1 MIIRHLARL
10 FAGLAMLGLA
20 ASASAQ
26 DRNERIVFGVVATEQ
41 SENVLALWEP
51 FVEDMARDTGF
62 DIELRSAGDYTGVVE
77 AMRANQVHLAWL
89 TNRSGLEA
97 SRRAN
102 AEVFAKFIYPDGQ
115 LGYRSIIIV
124 PANSPLQSLDDLL
137 ECDGSINFGYG
148 DPLSTSGTLVPNA
161 YIFSPRGI
169 DPRNCFNQVT
179 SASHESNL
187 LTVANRQLDAAT
199 NNTTNIERL
208 SRTRP
213 EVLENIRIIWR
224 SPLIQT
230 DPIMWRTDLSV
241 EARGRIQE
249 FFLTYGWRGDA
260 EQRAHEQGV
269 LRELEMGGFLPA
281 TNDHFLPI
289 QRLELIDR
297 RASRL
302 ARVAAV
308 QADTELNDVLREEE
322 LSALANQLAE
332 IEADLADV
340 AEQERAIA
348 TQQVS
353 LAIESARADM
363 LANPDSN
370 QDAVSA
376 LVETFLQD
384 QGVPPPQ
391 SVELMSNRG
400 AESDPALRR
409 AFLSLMLGLLVFGL
423 ILYLSRPIKHTPARL
438 FTDRLIDAVIWGG
451 FFGLLIWSFWPAEV
465 FKFPLLGA
473 NADRMGEYLAG
484 FARPDFTEWRNYM
497 EQILV
502 TIQIALW
509 GTFLAVV
516 LAIPLG
522 LLGASNIAPFWIRRP
537 VRIVMDGL
545 RAINELVVA
554 AVFVA
559 AVGLGP
565 FAGVMALAFH
575 TAGVLGKLFSEAVE
589 SIDEGPV
596 EGVRATGAGPMNEVT
611 WAVVPQ
617 VIPLWASYALYRF
630 ESNTR
635 AATILG
641 LIGAG
646 GIGQVLIEN
655 IRSFEYGKT
664 AVIIGIIIIAVTLV
678 DMLSQVLRR
687 RLM

>member
-1 MIIRHLARL
+1 MIMRLLASFL
-10 FAGLAMLGLA
+10 TGLALMALASA
-20 ASASAQ
+20 ASAQ
-26 DRNERIVFGVVATEQ
+26 EQGDTIVFGVVATEQ

-51 FVEDMARDTGF
+51 FVEDMRANTGF
-62 DIELRSAGDYTGVVE
+62 DVQLVSAGDYTGVVE
-77 AMRANQVHLAWL
+77 AMRANQVHIAWL

-124 PANSPLQSLDDLL
+124 PANSPLQNIDDLL
-137 ECDGSINFGYG
+137 VCDGSVDFGYG

-169 DPRNCFNQVT
+169 DTQQCFNQVT
-179 SASHESNL
+179 RASHEANL
-187 LTVANRQLDAAT
+187 LTVANEQLDAAT

-213 EVLENIRIIWR
+213 EVIEDIRIIWR

-230 DPIMWRTDLSV
+230 DPIMWRTDLSA
-241 EARGRIQE
+241 EARSRIQE

-260 EQRAHEQGV
+260 DQRAREQGI

-297 RASRL
+297 RGSTLSEISAVESDAS
-302 ARVAAV
+302 
-308 QADTELNDVLREEE
+308 LNEVLREERLTE
-322 LSALANQLAE
+322 LNTTFAE
-332 IEADLADV
+332 IETDLAEV
-340 AEQERAIA
+340 ALQEREIA

-353 LAIESARADM
+353 LEIAAARVRM
-363 LANPDSN
+363 LADPESTRDE
-370 QDAVSA
+370 VSD
-376 LVETFLQD
+376 LVDTFLRD
-384 QGVPPPQ
+384 TGAPPPQ
-391 SVELMSNRG
+391 TLQQIGGRRDAG
-400 AESDPALRR
+400 DPTLFR
-409 AFLSLMLGLLVFGL
+409 AGVGLLAGLLVFGL
-423 ILYLSRPIKHTPARL
+423 VFFVSRPPQYAPARL
-438 FTDRLIDAVIWGG
+438 LTDRLIDAIIWGG

-465 FKFPLLGA
+465 YKFPLLSA
-473 NADRMGEYLAG
+473 NSDRMGEYMAG

-509 GTFLAVV
+509 GTFFAVV

-537 VRIVMDGL
+537 VRLVMDGL

-565 FAGVMALAFH
+565 FAGVLALAFH

-635 AATILG
+635 SATILG

-678 DMLSQVLRR
+678 DMLSQILRK

>member
-1 MIIRHLARL
+1 MMARL
-10 FAGLAMLGLA
+10 LTLLAFLGLA
-20 ASASAQ
+20 AAAPAQ
-26 DRNERIVFGVVATEQ
+26 DDDVSIVFGVVATEQ

-51 FVEDMARDTGF
+51 FVEDMSRDTGYEV
-62 DIELRSAGDYTGVVE
+62 ILRSAGDYTGVVE
-77 AMRANQVHLAWL
+77 AMRAGQVQLAWL

-97 SRRAN
+97 ARRAN

-115 LGYRSIIIV
+115 LGYRSIVIV
-124 PANSPLQSLDDLL
+124 PSNSPLQTIEDLL
-137 ECDGSINFGYG
+137 VCDGTVNFGFG

-169 DPRNCFNQVT
+169 DPQACFNQVT
-179 SASHESNL
+179 RASHESNL
-187 LTVANRQLDAAT
+187 LTVANEQLDAAT

-208 SRTRP
+208 ERTRP
-213 EVLENIRIIWR
+213 DVLEDVRIIWR

-230 DPIMWRTDLSV
+230 DPIMWRTDLPAEV
-241 EARGRIQE
+241 RARIQE

-260 EQRAHEQGV
+260 EQRAREQGI

-289 QRLELIDR
+289 RRLELIDR
-297 RASRL
+297 
-302 ARVAAV
+302 
-308 QADTELNDVLREEE
+308 QAQALSAIATVEADPALNEVLREEQLTE
-322 LSALANQLAE
+322 LREELASVEAE
-332 IEADLADV
+332 LADV
-340 AEQERAIA
+340 ALQEREIA

-353 LAIESARADM
+353 LQIESARVEM
-363 LANPDSN
+363 LADPESN
-370 QDAVSA
+370 QDAVSD
-376 LVETFLQD
+376 LVDTFLRD
-384 QGVPPPQ
+384 QGTPPPQ
-391 SVELMSNRG
+391 SVQAAARG
-400 AESDPALRR
+400 DNDENPALAR
-409 AFLSLMLGLLVFGL
+409 AMVGLVVGLAVFGL
-423 ILYLSRPIKHTPARL
+423 FFFASRPPQYAPERL
-438 FTDRLIDAVIWGG
+438 PTDRLIDALIWGG
-451 FFGLLIWSFWPAEV
+451 MMGLLVWSFWPAEV

-484 FARPDFTEWRNYM
+484 FARPDFSEWQNYL
-497 EQILV
+497 EQIVV

-509 GTFLAVV
+509 GTFVAII

-537 VRIVMDGL
+537 VRILMDGL

-565 FAGVMALAFH
+565 FAGVLALAFH

-635 AATILG
+635 SATILG

-678 DMLSQVLRR
+678 DMLSQVLRK
-687 RLM
+687 RLV